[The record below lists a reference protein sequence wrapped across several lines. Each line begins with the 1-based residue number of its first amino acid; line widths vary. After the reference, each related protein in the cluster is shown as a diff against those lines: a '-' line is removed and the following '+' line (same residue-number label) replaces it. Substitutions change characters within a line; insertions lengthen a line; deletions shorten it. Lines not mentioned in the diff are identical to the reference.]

1 MLSYNSMKEMLTRM
15 NVAHATVTCPLGP
28 TVKTFV
34 GRKDRST
41 ANPEGLLPNP
51 HIGADTL
58 IQNMQDKG
66 FSPAE
71 LAALLG
77 AHTSA
82 KQFEF
87 DPSHAGAPLDDT
99 PGVWDVVSSDIN
111 PLNTVMAN
119 INYRDS
125 TVKFWIMMHHLFY
138 LATRFS
144 LSILAF
150 CQLGRASLT
159 TKTDGTRRFQL
170 RELFYLA
177 TVVLFFC

>member
-1 MLSYNSMKEMLTRM
+1 MI
-15 NVAHATVTCPLGP
+15 VAHATVTCPLGP

-34 GRKDRST
+34 GRKDRTT

-51 HIGADTL
+51 HTDADTL
-58 IQNMQDKG
+58 VQNMQDKG

-99 PGVWDVVSSDIN
+99 PGVWDVVSYHT
-111 PLNTVMAN
+111 NTSSSAMAN
-119 INYRDS
+119 IKYRDS
-125 TVKFWIMMHHLFY
+125 TAKFWIMMHHSFY
-138 LATRFS
+138 RATRFS
-144 LSILAF
+144 LSILALT
-150 CQLGRASLT
+150 QLGRASLT
-159 TKTDGTRRFQL
+159 TKTDGTRLSPL
-170 RELFYLA
+170 RELLYVITFNL
-177 TVVLFFC
+177 VFC